1 MIGKRLR
8 LARGSA
14 GMSLREL
21 AARVD
26 NVVSAQAIGKYER
39 DEMMPGSKALI
50 AMSKVLDVPVS
61 YLAGPSKIKL
71 EGVEFR
77 KNRITSR
84 KEEHQVEAAVLNH
97 LDRYLELEEI
107 LQVASVE
114 WEKPR
119 EAPFPVNVLQDA
131 EIAAISMRE
140 HWGLGSNPI
149 PSFAEFLEER
159 GIKVMAL
166 ELPGSV
172 SGLTCWA
179 VGKNE
184 RRVPVI
190 VVNANDTGERQRFTL
205 AHELG
210 HMVMDASD
218 DVDEEK
224 ASHWFAGALLMPRET
239 IFSEIGRKRRS
250 LGLGELFALKELFG
264 VSVQAI
270 TYRCKDLEIVNQTT
284 FRQLFEIF
292 KSKGWRTPPFPEPQ
306 PVPNEHPKRFRRLCF
321 RALAENAISEPK
333 AAELLGMSVRQLN
346 QAMEAAPAA

>member
-1 MIGKRLR
+1 MIGKRLK

-14 GMSLREL
+14 GLSLRAL
-21 AARVD
+21 AARMD
-26 NVVSAQAIGKYER
+26 NAVTAQAIGKYER
-39 DEMMPGSKALI
+39 DEMMPGSKVLI
-50 AMSKVLDVPVS
+50 ALSRELNVPVS

-71 EGVEFR
+71 QGVEFR
-77 KNRITSR
+77 RNKITSK
-84 KEEHQVEAAVLNH
+84 KEEHQVEAAVLSH

-107 LQVASVE
+107 LQVSSVV

-119 EAPFPVNVLQDA
+119 EAPFPVHALQDA
-131 EIAAISMRE
+131 ELAAISMRD
-140 HWGLGSNPI
+140 HWDLGANPI
-149 PSFAEFLEER
+149 PAIAEFLEER

-166 ELPGSV
+166 ELPASV

-179 VGKNE
+179 VGRGD

-210 HMVMDASD
+210 HMVMEVD
-218 DVDEEK
+218 DDIDEEK
-224 ASHWFAGALLMPRET
+224 ASHWFAGALLMPRDT
-239 IFSEIGRKRRS
+239 LLSEIGRSRSS

-284 FRQLFEIF
+284 FKNLFETF
-292 KSKGWRTPPFPEPQ
+292 KAKGWRTPPFPEPMPIPQ
-306 PVPNEHPKRFRRLCF
+306 EHPKRFRRLCF
-321 RALAENAISEPK
+321 RALAEGAISEPK
-333 AAELLGMSVRQLN
+333 AAELLGMSVHRLS
-346 QAMEAAPAA
+346 QAMEEAPAA